1 MPTRRDVLHLL
12 GLPLAAGLGGACA
25 SEAAARAVSAF
36 DGSEGHSPEEL
47 ARDESRWAAV
57 QAAFTV
63 DRSVVNLNNGG
74 CCPAPFVVQD
84 AQRRRL
90 EFANELPTY
99 NLWQVLQPQQE
110 AARAGLATMFGADAD
125 EIAITR
131 NASESLETCLL
142 GLELQRGDEVLTT
155 DQDYPRML
163 TTLQQRAR
171 REGIVV
177 RSLALPTPCEDEAA
191 LVRLFEEQITARTR
205 LILICHVVN
214 LNAQVMPVRAI
225 TQMARRRGVAVVVDG
240 AHAFGQL
247 VFERDELDCDYYGTS
262 LHKWLSAPHGTGML
276 YVRKQH
282 IESLWPLMAAPE
294 SLQGDIRKFEEI
306 GTHPLAMALS
316 ICEALAFH
324 HGIGGA
330 NKLARLRY
338 LRELWVARLRAAAGE
353 RFELLT
359 SLSPLHSAGFATFR
373 IKGLDSV
380 KLQQHLWLRRRVLT
394 TVLAAPL
401 PERTH
406 GLRVTPNVYTTLEE
420 LERFCDAVEQC
431 VREGLPA

>member
-1 MPTRRDVLHLL
+1 MPTRREVLHLL
-12 GLPLAAGLGGACA
+12 GLPVAAGLGSSCV
-25 SEAAARAVSAF
+25 SEAAARVVDAF
-36 DGSEGHSPEEL
+36 DEGEGRSPEEL

-90 EFANELPTY
+90 EFANELPTH
-99 NLWQVLQPQQE
+99 NLWQLQQPQQE
-110 AARAGLATMFGADAD
+110 TARVALAAMFGADP
-125 EIAITR
+125 EEVAITR

-163 TTLQQRAR
+163 TTLEQRAR

-177 RSLALPTPCEDEAA
+177 RKLALPTPCEDDDE
-191 LVRLFEEQITARTR
+191 LVRLFEEHLTARTR

-225 TQMARRRGVAVVVDG
+225 VQMARRRGVAVVVDG

-247 VFERDELDCDYYGTS
+247 VYTRDELDCDYYGTS
-262 LHKWLSAPHGTGML
+262 LHKWLCAPHGTGML
-276 YVRKQH
+276 HVRKER
-282 IESLWPLMAAPE
+282 IAPLWPLMAAPE
-294 SLQGDIRKFEEI
+294 ELQSDIRKFEEI

-324 HGIGGA
+324 HSIGGA

-338 LRELWVARLRAAAGE
+338 LRERWVERLRSAAAE
-353 RFELLT
+353 RFVLLT
-359 SLSPLHSAGFATFR
+359 SLAPRHSAGFATFR
-373 IKGLDSV
+373 IDGLDSL
-380 KLQQHLWLRRRVLT
+380 KLQQHLWLRHRVLT
-394 TVLAAPL
+394 TVLTDPL
-401 PERTH
+401 PQRTH
-406 GLRVTPNVYTTLEE
+406 GLRITPNVYTTLEE
-420 LERFCDAVEQC
+420 IDRFCAGVELC
-431 VREGLPA
+431 VREGLAE